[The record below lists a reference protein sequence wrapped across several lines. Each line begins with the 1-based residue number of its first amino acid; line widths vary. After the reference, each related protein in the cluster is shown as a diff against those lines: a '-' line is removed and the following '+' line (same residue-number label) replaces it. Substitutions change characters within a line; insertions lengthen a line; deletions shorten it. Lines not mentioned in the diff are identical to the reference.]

1 MGYFKKTGKDVKE
14 ISSRFYKRDFS
25 GDEGQVIKNSTYQ
38 ISTQLVAKFGSLIF
52 TVIVARMLMP
62 ELFGLYNLAI
72 STIMVFAAFSDF
84 GLGSSLIRF
93 VSSKVSQKKLGKAK
107 SYFTYIIKL
116 KILLLV
122 LVIFILMISAH
133 FLATS
138 FYQKPLFLAL
148 IAGSVYLF
156 FMEISSILKSSY
168 QSINKFELIFT
179 QEIIFQTLRII
190 FVSSVI
196 FLSLNYLVNEELLMF
211 YIVLALSTA
220 AFISFLFLFSFSKKT
235 LTFLEHKKSNITK
248 REKSNL
254 NKFILAVSVTALSG
268 IFFSYIDKIMLG
280 GFVDGEFIGYYSAAF
295 SFIGAS
301 IPIIT
306 FSAALLP
313 IFSRLTRNKLEPLFR
328 KSREI
333 IMTLSIILMVFFLIF
348 APLLINIVF
357 GELYAPSVEILR
369 IFSVVLIIMSA
380 NALFSTYLTAIGKPL
395 VITKSL
401 IISSILNVILNYIL
415 ISWLVNYSQ
424 LAAVYGA
431 VFATITSNFVYL
443 ILMFYFNKS
452 YN

>member
-1 MGYFKKTGKDVKE
+1 MNYFKKTGKDVKE

-72 STIMVFAAFSDF
+72 STIMVF
-84 GLGSSLIRF
+84 
-93 VSSKVSQKKLGKAK
+93 
-107 SYFTYIIKL
+107 
-116 KILLLV
+116 
-122 LVIFILMISAH
+122 AH

-313 IFSRLTRNKLEPLFR
+313 IFSRLTRNKGR
-328 KSREI
+328 
-333 IMTLSIILMVFFLIF
+333 
-348 APLLINIVF
+348 
-357 GELYAPSVEILR
+357 
-369 IFSVVLIIMSA
+369 
-380 NALFSTYLTAIGKPL
+380 
-395 VITKSL
+395 
-401 IISSILNVILNYIL
+401 
-415 ISWLVNYSQ
+415 
-424 LAAVYGA
+424 
-431 VFATITSNFVYL
+431 
-443 ILMFYFNKS
+443 
-452 YN
+452 